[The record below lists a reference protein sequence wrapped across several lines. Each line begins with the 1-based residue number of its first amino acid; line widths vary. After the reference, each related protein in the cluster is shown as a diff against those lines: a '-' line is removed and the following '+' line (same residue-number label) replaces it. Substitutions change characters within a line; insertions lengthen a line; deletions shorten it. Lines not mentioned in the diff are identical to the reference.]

1 MSLYPLQTLTDG
13 VVVRLRVRTSDPDRT
28 VAVVEEDTDGRVVV
42 RVAPGV
48 TIETMEEEGR

>member
-48 TIETMEEEGR
+48 AIETMEEEGR